1 VNSSS
6 NCSPSSES
14 VDTVLASFTYL
25 TVCRDFKAAAEII
38 PELDRLNP
46 LHVFKLI
53 CFYEL
58 RGAVS
63 EAFRVAQSAVEC
75 FQAKA
80 QGPEEFV
87 FRDLFKLCEAYFRCF
102 IQGRWTEAI
111 ASAVATL
118 DQLASAPETNLT
130 RGNVSSPIES
140 DSNLCL
146 LGITSAFLS
155 FTASRYS

>member
-1 VNSSS
+1 M
-6 NCSPSSES
+6 
-14 VDTVLASFTYL
+14 
-25 TVCRDFKAAAEII
+25 
-38 PELDRLNP
+38 
-46 LHVFKLI
+46 I

-75 FQAKA
+75 FQAEA

-102 IQGRWTEAI
+102 IQGRWIEAI
-111 ASAVATL
+111 AMAVATL
-118 DQLASAPETNLT
+118 DQLASAPETRLT
-130 RGNVSSPIES
+130 RGNVSSPIEN
-140 DSNLCL
+140 DGNLCL
-146 LGITSAFLS
+146 LDRTSAFLS